1 MIRFT
6 MVISFFLFQ
15 FSQNQE
21 TKHLGTWEG
30 DDGTEVG
37 YLILDKE
44 GYATLK
50 ANGQVMGGKSTV
62 VGGMEAYMLFEID
75 YQSTPVEI
83 DFVIYK
89 LADDGEMGR
98 LKGILE
104 FIGDNNMKLALGY
117 SGDRPENFEGDDTIV
132 FTRQR

>member
-6 MVISFFLFQ
+6 LILSFLLFQ
-15 FSQNQE
+15 FPQNQE

-30 DDGTEVG
+30 DDGVDIG

-50 ANGQVMGGKSTV
+50 ANGEVMGGKSAV
-62 VGGMEAYMLFEID
+62 IRGIEVYMLFEIN
-75 YQSTPVEI
+75 YQSAPVEI

-89 LADDGEMGR
+89 LADDVEMGR

-104 FIGDNNMKLALGY
+104 FIDDNNMKLALGY
-117 SGDRPENFEGDDTIV
+117 TGSRPENFEGEDTIV
-132 FTRQR
+132 FIKQP